1 MGVGYVRALDC
12 FVEIV
17 MQVKLNL
24 SVLKETKWHQL
35 AVRFLCG
42 GLATAAAGVIAKK
55 FGPGIGGLFLAFP
68 AIFPAGATLLEKHEK
83 ERKERLGMHGSIRAR
98 KAVAID
104 ATGAAMGSIGLLGFA
119 WLMYRFV
126 ENAHPYVVLL
136 ISTAAWML
144 ISLALWFVRQRM

>member
-1 MGVGYVRALDC
+1 MGGGYVRALDC

-42 GLATAAAGVIAKK
+42 GFATAAAGVIAKK

-83 ERKERLGMHGSIRAR
+83 ERKERVGMHGSIRAR

-119 WLMYRFV
+119 WLIYRFV
-126 ENAHPYVVLL
+126 ESGHPYIVLL
-136 ISTAAWML
+136 ISTAAWMV
-144 ISLALWFVRQRM
+144 ISLALWFVRKRM